1 MTKKPKKF
9 NQKNVTQRSDK
20 PDELV
25 MICVDKPDFGKRL
38 VSEFRQLKEK
48 CNG

>member
-20 PDELV
+20 PDELL
-25 MICVDKPDFGKRL
+25 MICVDKPVFGKRL
-38 VSEFRQLKEK
+38 ASEFRKLQEQR
-48 CNG
+48 NG